1 MKCRDLI
8 TDIGTGQMSHTKL
21 WANVAY
27 AASTIWLS
35 GIAFNGNL
43 NADLLLIYL
52 GIVGASATAS
62 KFLSLKYGDKYDVG

>member
-35 GIAFNGNL
+35 GIAFNGKL
-43 NADLLLIYL
+43 SADLLLIYL

-62 KFLSLKYGDKYDVG
+62 KFLSLKYGDKSDVG

>member
-27 AASTIWLS
+27 AASTVWLS
-35 GIAFNGNL
+35 GIAFSGDL
-43 NADLLLIYL
+43 TADLLLIYL

-62 KFLSLKYGDKYDVG
+62 KFLSLKYGDKSDVG